1 MCMMVLFNAI
11 VHDSID
17 YNIDVSNIVYIQKFL
32 MKKTRKNLFL
42 SFSELLVTKYISL
55 NHEPCLAGPKL
66 I

>member
-1 MCMMVLFNAI
+1 MCVMVLFNAI
-11 VHDSID
+11 VHDGID

-42 SFSELLVTKYISL
+42 SFSELLATKYISL

>member
-1 MCMMVLFNAI
+1 MMVLCNAI

-42 SFSELLVTKYISL
+42 SFSELLATKYISL